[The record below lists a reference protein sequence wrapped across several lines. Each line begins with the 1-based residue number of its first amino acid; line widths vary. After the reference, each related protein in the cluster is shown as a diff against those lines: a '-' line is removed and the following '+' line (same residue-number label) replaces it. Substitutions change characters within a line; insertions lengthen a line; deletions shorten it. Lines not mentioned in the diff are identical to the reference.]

1 MRPCWPARGYPRA
14 AAHPGAQSFALI
26 GDLAFLH
33 DAAGLAIGPAEP
45 RPDLCLVVV
54 NNDGGGIFETLE
66 QAAFDGVFERLFG
79 TSHGAS
85 VERLA
90 AAFGVPYTLVE
101 QPGELAKAVSGTG
114 LRIVEARTDRA
125 ANAALRARMR
135 AAARQAVARAVS
147 Q

>member
-1 MRPCWPARGYPRA
+1 
-14 AAHPGAQSFALI
+14 
-26 GDLAFLH
+26 
-33 DAAGLAIGPAEP
+33 
-45 RPDLCLVVV
+45 VV

-79 TSHGAS
+79 TPHGAS
-85 VERLA
+85 VEQLA

-125 ANAALRARMR
+125 ANAALRGRMR
-135 AAARQAVARAVS
+135 AAATQAVVRAVS
-147 Q
+147 P